1 MNKKTEKMFIIL
13 NNKYEDTND
22 LSFKLK
28 DEVQKMCEFEIDIT
42 YCQGD
47 GVLILDPSSS
57 GVCPWQVLKDKNK
70 KNKLTYNE
78 FNKNCI

>member
-1 MNKKTEKMFIIL
+1 MSKKIEKMFIKL
-13 NNKYEDTND
+13 NEKYNDAYD
-22 LSFKLK
+22 LSFKLR
-28 DEVQKMCEFEIDIT
+28 DEVQKICEFEIDIT

-57 GVCPWQVLKDKNK
+57 GVCPFQVLKDKNK